1 MVGLSKPTLPILV
14 TADQCTLKITNQKN
28 GRMGETISHE
38 TVQDAI
44 HGPVTA
50 VARRVHHILSN
61 GGTEEYLLSDYMNE
75 AGEWNTITASQMRH
89 GVRESVKALK
99 LDQNGIDPD
108 LVGVHSL
115 RAGGAM
121 ALKLQGVS
129 DTIIQKQGRWTS
141 MTFLQYIHNQIAHLS
156 KSLSTKMSTQLI
168 FQNIANIEKIP
179 NT

>member
-1 MVGLSKPTLPILV
+1 
-14 TADQCTLKITNQKN
+14 
-28 GRMGETISHE
+28 
-38 TVQDAI
+38 
-44 HGPVTA
+44 
-50 VARRVHHILSN
+50 
-61 GGTEEYLLSDYMNE
+61 MNE
-75 AGEWNTITASQMRH
+75 AGVWNTITASQMRH
-89 GVRESVKALK
+89 GVRESVKTLK
-99 LDQNGIDPD
+99 LDKNGIDPD

-156 KSLSTKMSTQLI
+156 KSLSTKMSTQLT

-179 NT
+179 TN